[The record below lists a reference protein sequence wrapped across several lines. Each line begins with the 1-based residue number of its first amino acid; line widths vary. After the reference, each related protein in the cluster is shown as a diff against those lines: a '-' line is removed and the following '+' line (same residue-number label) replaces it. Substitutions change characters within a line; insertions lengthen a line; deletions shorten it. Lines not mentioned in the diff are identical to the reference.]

1 MIHKGLDMELKK
13 ISEKF
18 ENKNV
23 ERRKDGIY
31 IMMHSMNKTMNEIVS
46 FIFPFGQYKQG
57 KA

>member
-1 MIHKGLDMELKK
+1 MELKK